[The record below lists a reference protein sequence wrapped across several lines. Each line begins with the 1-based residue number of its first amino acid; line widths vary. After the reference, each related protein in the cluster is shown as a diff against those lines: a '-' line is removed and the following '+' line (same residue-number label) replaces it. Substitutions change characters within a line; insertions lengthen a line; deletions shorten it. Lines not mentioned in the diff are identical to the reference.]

1 MNDSLICCGSRRC
14 PAVGPV
20 ASFLLGVAVVAGLA
34 VEDAAAQTGQGAE
47 PVVGPLSPAIL
58 NAPQSP
64 SAKQVAPSDERSR
77 GDKEHLSS
85 VDATSGPSN
94 APVPPKSAS
103 SAPDLAPGGS
113 GGVAVEAKEKEGA
126 ALPAGSGPP
135 AHSRGIN
142 ILQLAIQGGIFM
154 IPIAALSLLA
164 ATMIVERL
172 IGLRRQRVLP
182 YALLDG
188 LETLSNAAGGFDPRK
203 AYRLCQ
209 QHPSAAAS
217 VVRALL
223 LKVGRP
229 LAEVEHTVAEAS
241 EREADRLYRNVRW
254 LNLAAALAPLLGLL
268 GTVQG
273 MIIAFH
279 QTTIL
284 EPGQNKSIIL
294 AEGIYTALVTTFAGL
309 VVAIPSALFSH
320 YFEGRIQSL
329 FHEIDELVFNLLPQ
343 IERYEG
349 RMRFARQADASE
361 SILTEQR
368 AAPPAEARPGSEVR
382 PAGAELRA
390 AAESRP
396 ARAAAGP
403 S

>member
-1 MNDSLICCGSRRC
+1 MIQPLTFHGSTNRDTSLFLKCFLIGVCLALALHVQRARAQAGQ
-14 PAVGPV
+14 AADPV
-20 ASFLLGVAVVAGLA
+20 L
-34 VEDAAAQTGQGAE
+34 
-47 PVVGPLSPAIL
+47 GPLSPAIL
-58 NAPQSP
+58 STPQSP
-64 SAKQVAPSDERSR
+64 SPKQVAPSEERPNPEKIGIPAAAVTSD
-77 GDKEHLSS
+77 GAITSPSKEGSS
-85 VDATSGPSN
+85 QEGERASKDA
-94 APVPPKSAS
+94 
-103 SAPDLAPGGS
+103 
-113 GGVAVEAKEKEGA
+113 VAVGDRAREGGA
-126 ALPAGSGPP
+126 PPSDGSVPAGTK
-135 AHSRGIN
+135 GIN
-142 ILQLAIQGGIFM
+142 ILELAIQGGIFM

-164 ATMIVERL
+164 VTMIIERL

-188 LETLSNAAGGFDPRK
+188 LEALGNAAGGFDPRK

-279 QTTIL
+279 QTTVL
-284 EPGQNKSIIL
+284 EPGQNKSILL

-349 RMRFARQADASE
+349 RMRFARQTDASE
-361 SILTEQR
+361 SILAEQR
-368 AAPPAEARPGSEVR
+368 TAPPAEARP
-382 PAGAELRA
+382 AGEARAAGELRA
-390 AAESRP
+390 APESRP

>member
-1 MNDSLICCGSRRC
+1 
-14 PAVGPV
+14 
-20 ASFLLGVAVVAGLA
+20 
-34 VEDAAAQTGQGAE
+34 
-47 PVVGPLSPAIL
+47 
-58 NAPQSP
+58 
-64 SAKQVAPSDERSR
+64 
-77 GDKEHLSS
+77 
-85 VDATSGPSN
+85 
-94 APVPPKSAS
+94 
-103 SAPDLAPGGS
+103 
-113 GGVAVEAKEKEGA
+113 
-126 ALPAGSGPP
+126 
-135 AHSRGIN
+135 
-142 ILQLAIQGGIFM
+142 M
-154 IPIAALSLLA
+154 IPITALSLLA

-172 IGLRRQRVLP
+172 IGLRRRRVLP
-182 YALLDG
+182 YALLEG
-188 LETLSNAAGGFDPRK
+188 LETLGNAPGGFDPRK

-241 EREADRLYRNVRW
+241 EREADRLYSNVRW

-284 EPGQNKSIIL
+284 EPGQNKSVIL

-309 VVAIPSALFSH
+309 MVAIPSALFSH

-349 RMRFARQADASE
+349 RLRFGRQLEASE
-361 SILTEQR
+361 SVLMEQR
-368 AAPPAEARPGSEVR
+368 GVSTASESRPASELR
-382 PAGAELRA
+382 PAGGEPRGPASEPRA
-390 AAESRP
+390 

>member
-1 MNDSLICCGSRRC
+1 
-14 PAVGPV
+14 
-20 ASFLLGVAVVAGLA
+20 
-34 VEDAAAQTGQGAE
+34 
-47 PVVGPLSPAIL
+47 
-58 NAPQSP
+58 
-64 SAKQVAPSDERSR
+64 
-77 GDKEHLSS
+77 
-85 VDATSGPSN
+85 
-94 APVPPKSAS
+94 
-103 SAPDLAPGGS
+103 
-113 GGVAVEAKEKEGA
+113 
-126 ALPAGSGPP
+126 
-135 AHSRGIN
+135 
-142 ILQLAIQGGIFM
+142 M

-164 ATMIVERL
+164 VTMIIERL

-188 LETLSNAAGGFDPRK
+188 LEALGNAAGGFDPRK

-241 EREADRLYRNVRW
+241 EREADRLYRNIRW

-279 QTTIL
+279 QTTVL
-284 EPGQNKSIIL
+284 EPGQNKSILL

-349 RMRFARQADASE
+349 RMRFARQTDASE
-361 SILTEQR
+361 SILAEQR
-368 AAPPAEARPGSEVR
+368 TAPPAEARP
-382 PAGAELRA
+382 AGEARAAGELRA
-390 AAESRP
+390 APESRP

>member
-1 MNDSLICCGSRRC
+1 MFYPLIVRDTKYIARMRLSN
-14 PAVGPV
+14 P
-20 ASFLLGVAVVAGLA
+20 LLLAALLVAGLLRGSTTA
-34 VEDAAAQTGQGAE
+34 RAE
-47 PVVGPLSPAIL
+47 QATGPLSPAIL
-58 NAPQSP
+58 TTPQDP
-64 SAKQVAPSDERSR
+64 TPKQLTPLDERSR
-77 GDKEHLSS
+77 GDKTDAALDARPAKSDAPPSLIEGVSS
-85 VDATSGPSN
+85 GKGRPAEDTAEKLEEAKEGGSLPSEGN
-94 APVPPKSAS
+94 
-103 SAPDLAPGGS
+103 LPGGS
-113 GGVAVEAKEKEGA
+113 KN
-126 ALPAGSGPP
+126 
-135 AHSRGIN
+135 IN
-142 ILQLAIQGGIFM
+142 VLELAIQGGIFM

-164 ATMIVERL
+164 ATMMVERL

-182 YALLDG
+182 DALLDG
-188 LETLSNAAGGFDPRK
+188 LDALGSAAGGFDPRK

-209 QHPSAAAS
+209 QYPSAAAN

-279 QTTIL
+279 HTTIL

-320 YFEGRIQSL
+320 YFEGRIQGL

-349 RMRFARQADASE
+349 RMRFARQVDASE
-361 SILTEQR
+361 SMLAEQR
-368 AAPPAEARPGSEVR
+368 AAPSAEARPASAEPPVAPEV
-382 PAGAELRA
+382 
-390 AAESRP
+390 RP
-396 ARAAAGP
+396 ARAAAG
-403 S
+403 SK

>member
-1 MNDSLICCGSRRC
+1 
-14 PAVGPV
+14 
-20 ASFLLGVAVVAGLA
+20 
-34 VEDAAAQTGQGAE
+34 
-47 PVVGPLSPAIL
+47 
-58 NAPQSP
+58 
-64 SAKQVAPSDERSR
+64 
-77 GDKEHLSS
+77 
-85 VDATSGPSN
+85 
-94 APVPPKSAS
+94 
-103 SAPDLAPGGS
+103 
-113 GGVAVEAKEKEGA
+113 
-126 ALPAGSGPP
+126 
-135 AHSRGIN
+135 
-142 ILQLAIQGGIFM
+142 M

-164 ATMIVERL
+164 ATMIIERL
-172 IGLRRQRVLP
+172 LGLRRQRVLP

-188 LETLSNAAGGFDPRK
+188 LEALGNAAGGFDPRK

-279 QTTIL
+279 QTTVL
-284 EPGQNKSIIL
+284 EPGQNKSILL

-361 SILTEQR
+361 SILAEQR
-368 AAPPAEARPGSEVR
+368 PTPLAEVR
-382 PAGAELRA
+382 PAGEVRPASAEMRA
-390 AAESRP
+390 ASESRP

>member
-1 MNDSLICCGSRRC
+1 MT
-14 PAVGPV
+14 
-20 ASFLLGVAVVAGLA
+20 AG
-34 VEDAAAQTGQGAE
+34 GG
-47 PVVGPLSPAIL
+47 SPA
-58 NAPQSP
+58 NT
-64 SAKQVAPSDERSR
+64 K
-77 GDKEHLSS
+77 
-85 VDATSGPSN
+85 
-94 APVPPKSAS
+94 
-103 SAPDLAPGGS
+103 
-113 GGVAVEAKEKEGA
+113 
-126 ALPAGSGPP
+126 
-135 AHSRGIN
+135 GIN
-142 ILQLAIQGGIFM
+142 ILELAIQGGIFM

-188 LETLSNAAGGFDPRK
+188 LEALGNAAGGFDPRK

-209 QHPSAAAS
+209 QYPSAAAS

-241 EREADRLYRNVRW
+241 DREADRLYRNVRW

-361 SILTEQR
+361 SILAEQW
-368 AAPPAEARPGSEVR
+368 AMPPAETRPGSEVR
-382 PAGAELRA
+382 PAGAEPRV